1 MIIQNLVDD
10 FYRKL
15 SPSRNVL
22 ILCGLDV
29 DALAATRPGSYK
41 RQIFPVKQKRGPL
54 FEKPKRA
61 IILTQPIGAEL
72 MYQNVLNLPKCTD

>member
-29 DALAATRPGSYK
+29 DALAATS
-41 RQIFPVKQKRGPL
+41 
-54 FEKPKRA
+54 
-61 IILTQPIGAEL
+61 
-72 MYQNVLNLPKCTD
+72 

>member
-29 DALAATRPGSYK
+29 DALAATSHSLKMKIHSYV
-41 RQIFPVKQKRGPL
+41 F
-54 FEKPKRA
+54 FTNA
-61 IILTQPIGAEL
+61 DNIIYI
-72 MYQNVLNLPKCTD
+72 KF

>member
-29 DALAATRPGSYK
+29 DALAATSHSFKIKIHFYFFYIIK
-41 RQIFPVKQKRGPL
+41 CKQ
-54 FEKPKRA
+54 
-61 IILTQPIGAEL
+61 
-72 MYQNVLNLPKCTD
+72 YNL